1 MPSLAI
7 KTKKTTCNRPQGF
20 TLLELVVVMV
30 MLAILA
36 IGSSSFLQFGS
47 QIFIQ
52 ATDRD
57 EIISSARFVIE
68 RINREL
74 RGSIPNSVEEYN
86 NSGNTCLHFIPIL
99 QSAKYLDIAVEP
111 ESASKLVTLVPYS
124 IDNIE
129 YSEVKAVGD
138 NIVVYP
144 LNSADIYSRD
154 NIIASA
160 DFSVVDETTQPYSI
174 TLTDAEQFIE
184 SPSKRIYFFK
194 SGAMYCPVGTE
205 LYRHEV
211 TYNSG
216 ILNIEPGIL
225 MAENLSEVVFSA
237 NTSNRTTNATIQ
249 MTLVFS
255 KNQEIISFSNEV
267 HVPNAS

>member
-1 MPSLAI
+1 
-7 KTKKTTCNRPQGF
+7 
-20 TLLELVVVMV
+20 
-30 MLAILA
+30 
-36 IGSSSFLQFGS
+36 
-47 QIFIQ
+47 
-52 ATDRD
+52 
-57 EIISSARFVIE
+57 
-68 RINREL
+68 
-74 RGSIPNSVEEYN
+74 
-86 NSGNTCLHFIPIL
+86 
-99 QSAKYLDIAVEP
+99 
-111 ESASKLVTLVPYS
+111 
-124 IDNIE
+124 
-129 YSEVKAVGD
+129 VKAVGD